1 MTSDNLNLSTGVN
14 WVSNACYNMNQPD
27 QYWQIVSGPGIQDT
41 VCATVWAYW
50 QPAGGWVGLIC
61 PDGVSRVISNVNGGG
76 VSLNSTNLICNGNN
90 PYIFSRRFFVS
101 STIPILAN
109 LVFKADVDDG
119 IFQVKIG
126 GNILSN
132 SNAPCI
138 NNNIS
143 APCINSALNWNWN
156 NITLQPGENT
166 LEIEVE
172 NRSVGPSTMGLN
184 VDATLSAVAANNVFV
199 KNEYFMPN
207 SRCYSLSST
216 LYPPVPTYT
225 QNCVTLPS
233 NTGQIMVTNYSQ
245 SFQYAVSPTVTMN
258 GPNFNA
264 TAGTVYTISASN
276 ALGCSAT
283 ATATLVVSP
292 ALNVS
297 LNTNFLCIPPPPTTT
312 VNIPITTTGG
322 TPPYT
327 YTVSPGGLPPIIGN
341 TLKVNLAGIYT
352 LTATDVYNC
361 FSTTVIQVGNL
372 FNLNLNMPSPCVGT
386 TLTAQIAPALPN
398 ITYSLNGGTPQAGNT
413 FTINAAGV
421 YTVTATDPWGC
432 TSMSTIQVFD
442 NPQLQV
448 VSDGVPCYPTFT
460 VLNNSGAALLS
471 STWNDPFNLVSWVP
485 SPPLLPTQFSPGA
498 YQNPLPPAIIY
509 TVTAV
514 DVNGCTNTITVNYD
528 PNPFCCQ
535 FQFQNIPNNSL
546 SYFSNKPPYNNATA
560 SAIIAAYG
568 NSTIT
573 NANLI
578 AFDGDIMIDQD
589 ITFSGCPQMRCT
601 FDTRFIVQP
610 GVTLT
615 FINCYVRAYCDG
627 MWRGIFADEP
637 NMRVIAYNSSFA
649 DMNDGF
655 VMENGAHFE
664 CKDNTFT
671 NNFVSVQLANTPT
684 GYNASNGTC
693 IIFNNVF
700 TSSGIPLLFPH
711 TTQIRPESG
720 IRVDLC
726 REVQIGGLQNGQG
739 NHFEKSFNGVR
750 IQNGPFTQTENYFLY
765 NNTFFDIRR
774 IPTVSSAMML
784 QKYAAWAI
792 TDHQGAAIYS
802 LPKSVTTPAPT
813 HHLIVEGSVENLNFD
828 LCDRAISAHVTSAT
842 VKGQTVSR
850 CLMGFLFPRCNDQR
864 FNIQNNGIT
873 GNTSNPE
880 EATVLGM
887 RFVGNALNSTLINN
901 HISLTDLASVW
912 WTGTQYPIGIDIEY
926 VTLDPNHGYY
936 IEDSYITLNNA
947 SSIGIGLKNCSK
959 MTDVYQNIIN
969 NYSNGTNGNNQV
981 KSGGIFL
988 ENCQGTRIR
997 GNDINGNNNLLATTN
1012 AYDAIQLN
1020 ASTDCLIECNETFS
1034 TRRALRVYSNCS
1046 TGIDQV
1052 RGNTF
1057 DTHGYAMEFND
1068 LGTQGTLGQIGE
1080 PNYDCR
1086 NYFFNAALFPPN
1098 TYGIY
1103 RFASIT
1109 PFVDNIFTMYCP
1121 ITYSWSNN
1129 PLGLNKYNIIQ
1140 NPGAYPYVCP
1150 QSVYLMLVSPPQNS
1164 SNISIQQ
1171 ALDIALDSV
1180 EYTEFGETVSW
1191 MEKQR
1196 LFKALSGPD
1205 SVLLSNAELSQFYNN
1220 QILHHSD
1227 ELLMVNRLLST
1238 LSDSVIYLDTTMY
1251 KLRLQEI
1258 ETLNNLI
1265 SGNNSLEINEKLVNN
1280 YLLQWYRG
1288 ELDVQNSEDS
1298 LFIDNLANSCP
1309 FVNGYGVYKARVLL
1323 HAFGNSTNL
1332 SDKYLCN
1339 AVGMYKNGRQ
1349 EDEPEINPAL
1359 IVDKKEVEIQLYP
1372 NPFNDE
1378 LTIEY
1383 KLASGEKATFVLY
1396 DLVGKEV
1403 YRKDIESATNKVSL
1417 LVPEL
1422 SKGVYFYKYSIKNG
1436 EQNYSGKLIKE

>member
-1 MTSDNLNLSTGVN
+1 
-14 WVSNACYNMNQPD
+14 
-27 QYWQIVSGPGIQDT
+27 
-41 VCATVWAYW
+41 
-50 QPAGGWVGLIC
+50 
-61 PDGVSRVISNVNGGG
+61 
-76 VSLNSTNLICNGNN
+76 
-90 PYIFSRRFFVS
+90 
-101 STIPILAN
+101 
-109 LVFKADVDDG
+109 
-119 IFQVKIG
+119 
-126 GNILSN
+126 
-132 SNAPCI
+132 
-138 NNNIS
+138 
-143 APCINSALNWNWN
+143 
-156 NITLQPGENT
+156 
-166 LEIEVE
+166 
-172 NRSVGPSTMGLN
+172 
-184 VDATLSAVAANNVFV
+184 
-199 KNEYFMPN
+199 
-207 SRCYSLSST
+207 
-216 LYPPVPTYT
+216 
-225 QNCVTLPS
+225 
-233 NTGQIMVTNYSQ
+233 
-245 SFQYAVSPTVTMN
+245 
-258 GPNFNA
+258 
-264 TAGTVYTISASN
+264 
-276 ALGCSAT
+276 
-283 ATATLVVSP
+283 
-292 ALNVS
+292 
-297 LNTNFLCIPPPPTTT
+297 
-312 VNIPITTTGG
+312 
-322 TPPYT
+322 
-327 YTVSPGGLPPIIGN
+327 
-341 TLKVNLAGIYT
+341 
-352 LTATDVYNC
+352 
-361 FSTTVIQVGNL
+361 
-372 FNLNLNMPSPCVGT
+372 
-386 TLTAQIAPALPN
+386 LPN

-413 FTINAAGV
+413 FVINTAGI
-421 YTVTATDPWGC
+421 YTVTATVPWGC
-432 TSMSTIQVFD
+432 TSISTIEVFD

-460 VLNNSGAALLS
+460 VLNNAGTALVS
-471 STWNDPFNLVSWVP
+471 STWNDPYNIVSWVP
-485 SPPLLPTQFSPGA
+485 SAPLLPTQFSPGA
-498 YQNPLPPAIIY
+498 YQNPLPPSIVY

-514 DVNGCTNTITVNYD
+514 DVNGCTNTTTVNYD

-535 FQFQNIPNNSL
+535 FQFQQIPTDPL
-546 SYFSNKPPYNNATA
+546 AYFSDKPSYNNATA
-560 SAIIAAYG
+560 SDIIAAYG
-568 NSTIT
+568 NSNIT
-573 NANLI
+573 NTNLI
-578 AFDGDIMIDQD
+578 AFDGDIIIDQD

-615 FINCYVRAYCDG
+615 FNNCDVRAYCEG
-627 MWRGIFADEP
+627 MWRGVFADEP
-637 NMRVIAYNSSFA
+637 TMKVIVYNSTFA

-655 VMENGAHFE
+655 VMENGARFE

-671 NNFVSVQLANTPT
+671 NNFISVQLANTPI
-684 GYNASNGTC
+684 GYNSSNGTC

-700 TSSGIPLLFPH
+700 TSSGLPLLFPH

-988 ENCQGTRIR
+988 ENCLGTRIR

-1046 TGIDQV
+1046 TALDQV

-1068 LGTQGTLGQIGE
+1068 LGTQGTLGQIGS

-1086 NYFFNAALFPPN
+1086 NNFYNSALFLPN

-1103 RFASIT
+1103 RNVTI
-1109 PFVDNIFTMYCP
+1109 PFFSEKIYTLFCP
-1121 ITYSWSNN
+1121 ITYSWSDQ
-1129 PLGLNKYNIIQ
+1129 PLGADKYLINQ
-1140 NPGAYPYVCP
+1140 NPGVPNFVCP
-1150 QSVYLMLVSPPQNS
+1150 QSVYQIMASPQQNTS
-1164 SNISIQQ
+1164 TVSIQQ

-1180 EYTEFGETVSW
+1180 EYDEFEETVSW

-1205 SVLLSNAELSQFYNN
+1205 SILLSNTELAQFYNN
-1220 QILHHSD
+1220 QLLHYSD
-1227 ELLMVNRLLST
+1227 ELLIVNHLLST
-1238 LSDSVIYLDTTMY
+1238 LNDSIIYSDTAMFNM
-1251 KLRLQEI
+1251 RLQEI
-1258 ETLNNLI
+1258 EITNNSI
-1265 SGNNSLEINEKLVNN
+1265 GGNNSLELNEKLINQ
-1280 YLLQWYRG
+1280 YIIQWHRG
-1288 ELDVQNSEDS
+1288 ELDIHNSADS
-1298 LFIDNLANSCP
+1298 AFIYNMSNSCP

-1323 HAFGNSTNL
+1323 HAFGNHANL

-1339 AVGMYKNGRQ
+1339 EVGMYKNGKGV
-1349 EDEPEINPAL
+1349 DEPEINTAL
-1359 IVDKKEVEIQLYP
+1359 LLNQNETEIRVYP
-1372 NPFNDE
+1372 NPFDNMLE
-1378 LTIEY
+1378 IEC
-1383 KLASGEKATFVLY
+1383 KLDSGTEAVFILY
-1396 DLVGKEV
+1396 DFVGKEV
-1403 YRKDIESATNKVSL
+1403 YRKTLQSATNKAIL
-1417 LVPEL
+1417 LIPEL
-1422 SKGVYFYKYSIKNG
+1422 SKGVYLYRYSIDG
-1436 EQNYSGKLIKE
+1436 QNNFVGKLIKE